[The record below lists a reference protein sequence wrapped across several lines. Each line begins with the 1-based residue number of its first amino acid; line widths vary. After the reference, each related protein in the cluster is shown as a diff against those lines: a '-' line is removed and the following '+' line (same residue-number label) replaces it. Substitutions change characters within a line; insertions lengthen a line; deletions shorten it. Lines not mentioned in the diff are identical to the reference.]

1 MSSYPFDLI
10 HLDVWGSFSVES
22 IEGYKYFL
30 TIVDDCT
37 RVIWVYM
44 MKYKSDVLTIF
55 PAFLKFVLTQYNST
69 VKA

>member
-1 MSSYPFDLI
+1 MFGVLSLLNLLRVTNI
-10 HLDVWGSFSVES
+10 
-22 IEGYKYFL
+22 FL

-37 RVIWVYM
+37 RVTWVYM